1 MINTFLLSFSTFA
14 CQLKIKKMSKKIV
27 LITGTN
33 SGFGWL
39 TAHSV
44 AAAGHQVYATM
55 RDTKGRNA
63 DKAEALA
70 AIANVTVLDVNLTDD
85 KSVEQAIETI
95 LAKEGAIDVLV
106 NNAGFAMSGVAESYT
121 TADVHTTFDIN
132 VYAPWRMIKQVLPA
146 MRKQRE
152 GLIIN
157 VTSGF
162 GRVSFPFA
170 TIYSASKF
178 ALEGISEGLHY
189 EVKRLGI
196 DVAIVEPG
204 AFPTEMQQKN
214 NLASDQAVFEDYGA
228 IADIPNKMITALGG
242 EMQVKKPDPQNVAD
256 AILKL
261 ISTPKGTRPL
271 RTVVDPITGQY
282 IAAANQAVA
291 EQFAKGLSVFGMGEL
306 L

>member
-1 MINTFLLSFSTFA
+1 
-14 CQLKIKKMSKKIV
+14 MSKKIV

-39 TAHSV
+39 TAHSI
-44 AAAGHQVYATM
+44 ADLGHKVYATM
-55 RDTKGRNA
+55 RDTQGRNA
-63 DKAEALA
+63 DKANALS
-70 AIANVTVLDVNLTDD
+70 AIENVTVLDVTLTDD
-85 KSVEQAIETI
+85 DSVKQGVDTI
-95 LAKEGAIDVLV
+95 LAKEGIIDVLV
-106 NNAGFAMSGVAESYT
+106 NNAGYAMSGVAESFS

-132 VYAPWRMIKQVLPA
+132 VYAPWRLIKQVLPV
-146 MRKQRE
+146 MRKQAD

-170 TIYSASKF
+170 TIYAASKF

-204 AFPTEMQQKN
+204 AFPTEMQQKQN
-214 NLASDQAVFEDYGA
+214 PASDQGVFEGYGA
-228 IADIPNKMITALGG
+228 IAEIPNKMIAALGG
-242 EMQVKKPDPQNVAD
+242 EMQAKQPNPQDVAD
-256 AILKL
+256 AIVKL
-261 ISTPKGTRPL
+261 IGTPKGTRPL
-271 RTVVDPITGQY
+271 RTVVDPLTGQY
-282 IAAANQAVA
+282 VEAANQAVA
-291 EQFAKGLSVFGMGEL
+291 EQFAKALGVFGMAEL

>member
-1 MINTFLLSFSTFA
+1 
-14 CQLKIKKMSKKIV
+14 MSKKIG
-27 LITGTN
+27 LITGTS

-44 AAAGHQVYATM
+44 AALGHKVYATM
-55 RDTKGRNA
+55 RDTQGRNA
-63 DKAEALA
+63 DKAAALSA
-70 AIANVTVLDVNLTDD
+70 VENVTVLDVTLTDD
-85 KSVEQAIETI
+85 ESVKQAVDTI
-95 LAKEGAIDVLV
+95 LEKEGTIDVLV
-106 NNAGFAMSGVAESYT
+106 NNAGYAMGGVAESFT
-121 TADVHTTFDIN
+121 VADVHTTFDIN
-132 VYAPWRMIKQVLPA
+132 VYAPWRLMKQVLPA
-146 MRKQRE
+146 MRKQSD

-170 TIYSASKF
+170 TIYAASKF

-214 NLASDQAVFEDYGA
+214 NLASDQEVSEGYAA
-228 IADIPNKMITALGG
+228 IAGIPNKMVTALGG
-242 EMQVKKPDPQNVAD
+242 EMQTKNPNPQDVAD
-256 AILKL
+256 AIVKL
-261 ISTPKGTRPL
+261 VDTEKGARPL

-282 IAAANQAVA
+282 IDAANQAIA
-291 EQFAKGLSVFGMGEL
+291 EQFAKGLTVFGMGEL